1 MENNKITGT
10 NHLYITSIT
19 GPDVQNGPGLRLTI
33 WIQGCS
39 HNCPGC
45 QNMQTHHYV
54 TDKYEEKYDYI
65 QCYEEADGGD
75 LILNPILKDILKTKL
90 LQKDTDGNY
99 VYDGV
104 TFSGGDPLS
113 QSPNAIKELEALINY
128 IAYQVRDD
136 EYITDIWLFTGYKF
150 EWIEQI
156 DYLNDFIHDAPISVL
171 VDGPFIERLKPT
183 DKNTLKYR
191 GSTNQRLIDVW
202 ATLVNNRIILYED
215 KTL

>member
-1 MENNKITGT
+1 MT